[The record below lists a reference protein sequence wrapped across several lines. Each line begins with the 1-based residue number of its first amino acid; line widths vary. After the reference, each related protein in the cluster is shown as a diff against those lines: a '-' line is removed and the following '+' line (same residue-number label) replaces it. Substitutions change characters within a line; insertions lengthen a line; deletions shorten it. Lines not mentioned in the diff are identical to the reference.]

1 MASNVNPT
9 VRRRRLGQELRR
21 LRELK
26 GMTAEEVA
34 ERLLV
39 SQSKISRL
47 ENGRRSI
54 SQRDVRDLCGVY
66 EVEDHR
72 IVDSLMQ
79 MAKDSRQQGWW
90 HAFGDIPYSVYIGL
104 ETDAASLR
112 VYDPQVVPGLLQTPQ
127 YAEALI
133 AGALPETVPA
143 DVEKRVNVRLRR
155 QERVKATENPL
166 RLWVVIDEA
175 ALRRTIGGKQLMID
189 QLESLIDQSRL
200 PHVTVQVLPF
210 SMGAHPGINGQYAIL
225 EFPDASDSSVVYIEG
240 VTSDL
245 YLEKAND
252 VQKYSVMYEHSAG
265 AGPECGPD
273 PGIHHRDRQGV
284 RRWNG
289 LLSAGIGRLGAEA
302 RHGTPRAHR
311 GGRPSRNMP
320 SGRVNGR
327 PAARRL
333 RVASITPTENAGRE
347 RPTRENRSEHGNS
360 SGRHGHLDQVLVLHR
375 KRRMR

>member
-1 MASNVNPT
+1 VAIFEGTQPEVHVPVASSVNPT

-90 HAFGDIPYSVYIGL
+90 HSFGDIPYSVYIGL

-112 VYDPQVVPGLLQTPQ
+112 VYDPQVVPGLLQTRT
-127 YAEALI
+127 YAESLVS
-133 AGALPETVPA
+133 GALPEANPT
-143 DVEKRVNVRLRR
+143 DIDKRVQVRLRR
-155 QERVKATENPL
+155 QERISAAENPL
-166 RLWVVIDEA
+166 RLWAVLDEA
-175 ALRRTIGGKQLMID
+175 ALRREVGNRQVMIE
-189 QLESLIDQSRL
+189 QLEHLIEMSQL
-200 PHVTVQVLPF
+200 PHVTVQLIPF
-210 SMGAHPGINGQYAIL
+210 TMGAHPGVSGQYAIL
-225 EFPDASDSSVVYIEG
+225 EFPDAADSSVVYIEG

-245 YLEKAND
+245 YLEKAQD
-252 VQKYSVMYEHSAG
+252 VQKYSVMYEHLRAQALNADQSREFISSIAK
-265 AGPECGPD
+265 D
-273 PGIHHRDRQGV
+273 Y
-284 RRWNG
+284 
-289 LLSAGIGRLGAEA
+289 A
-302 RHGTPRAHR
+302 R
-311 GGRPSRNMP
+311 
-320 SGRVNGR
+320 
-327 PAARRL
+327 
-333 RVASITPTENAGRE
+333 
-347 RPTRENRSEHGNS
+347 
-360 SGRHGHLDQVLVLHR
+360 
-375 KRRMR
+375 

>member
-112 VYDPQVVPGLLQTPQ
+112 VYDPQIVPGLLQTPR

-133 AGALPETVPA
+133 TGALPETAVN

-155 QERVKATENPL
+155 QERILSAEQPL
-166 RLWVVIDEA
+166 RLWAVIDEA
-175 ALRRTIGGKQLMID
+175 ALRRVVGDRQLMRE
-189 QLESLIDQSRL
+189 QLEHLVEQSQF
-200 PHVTVQVLPF
+200 PHVTVQILPF
-210 SMGAHPGINGQYAIL
+210 DMGAHPGISGHYAIL
-225 EFPDASDSSVVYIEG
+225 EFPDAADSSVVYIEG

-252 VQKYSVMYEHSAG
+252 VQKYSVMYEHLRAQALNVEAS
-265 AGPECGPD
+265 
-273 PGIHHRDRQGV
+273 RQFI
-284 RRWNG
+284 
-289 LLSAGIGRLGAEA
+289 ADIAKDYA
-302 RHGTPRAHR
+302 R
-311 GGRPSRNMP
+311 
-320 SGRVNGR
+320 
-327 PAARRL
+327 
-333 RVASITPTENAGRE
+333 
-347 RPTRENRSEHGNS
+347 
-360 SGRHGHLDQVLVLHR
+360 
-375 KRRMR
+375 

>member
-1 MASNVNPT
+1 MASSVNPT

-66 EVEDHR
+66 EVDDHR

-90 HAFGDIPYSVYIGL
+90 HSFGDIPYSVYIGL

-112 VYDPQVVPGLLQTPQ
+112 VYDPQVVPGLLQTRP

-133 AGALPETVPA
+133 AGALPETAAV
-143 DVEKRVNVRLRR
+143 DIDKRVQVRLKR
-155 QERVKATENPL
+155 QERISAPDNPL
-166 RLWVVIDEA
+166 RLWTVLDEA
-175 ALRRTIGGKQLMID
+175 ALRRTVGNRSLMRE
-189 QLESLIDQSRL
+189 QLEHLVEQSQL
-200 PHVTVQVLPF
+200 PHVTVQVIPF
-210 SMGAHPGINGQYAIL
+210 EMGAHPGLNGQYAIL
-225 EFPDASDSSVVYIEG
+225 EFPDAADSSVVYIEG

-252 VQKYSVMYEHSAG
+252 VQKYSVMYEHLRAQALNVEQS
-265 AGPECGPD
+265 
-273 PGIHHRDRQGV
+273 RQFIAD
-284 RRWNG
+284 
-289 LLSAGIGRLGAEA
+289 LAKEYA
-302 RHGTPRAHR
+302 R
-311 GGRPSRNMP
+311 
-320 SGRVNGR
+320 
-327 PAARRL
+327 
-333 RVASITPTENAGRE
+333 
-347 RPTRENRSEHGNS
+347 
-360 SGRHGHLDQVLVLHR
+360 
-375 KRRMR
+375 

>member
-66 EVEDHR
+66 EVEDQR
-72 IVDSLMQ
+72 VVDSLMQ

-90 HAFGDIPYSVYIGL
+90 HAFGDVPYSVYIGL

-112 VYDPQVVPGLLQTPQ
+112 VYDPQVVPGLLQTRP

-133 AGALPETVPA
+133 AGALPETTPA
-143 DVEKRVNVRLRR
+143 DIEKRVQVRLRR
-155 QERVKATENPL
+155 QERISAPESPL
-166 RLWVVIDEA
+166 RLWTVLDES
-175 ALRRTIGGKQLMID
+175 ALRRVVGNRSLMRE
-189 QLESLIDQSRL
+189 QLEHLMEQSQL
-200 PHVTVQVLPF
+200 PHVTVQVIPF
-210 SMGAHPGINGQYAIL
+210 DMGAHPGLNGQYAIL

-245 YLEKAND
+245 YLEKPAD
-252 VQKYSVMYEHSAG
+252 VQKYSVMYEHLRAQALNVEQS
-265 AGPECGPD
+265 
-273 PGIHHRDRQGV
+273 RQ
-284 RRWNG
+284 
-289 LLSAGIGRLGAEA
+289 LIGEIAKEYA
-302 RHGTPRAHR
+302 
-311 GGRPSRNMP
+311 
-320 SGRVNGR
+320 
-327 PAARRL
+327 RL
-333 RVASITPTENAGRE
+333 RPE
-347 RPTRENRSEHGNS
+347 
-360 SGRHGHLDQVLVLHR
+360 
-375 KRRMR
+375 

>member
-1 MASNVNPT
+1 MPSNVNPT

-112 VYDPQVVPGLLQTPQ
+112 VYDPQIVPGLLQTPQ

-133 AGALPETVPA
+133 TGALPETGPT
-143 DVEKRVNVRLRR
+143 DVEKRVKVRLRR
-155 QERVKATENPL
+155 QERILAAENPL
-166 RLWVVIDEA
+166 RLWAVIDEA
-175 ALRRTIGGKQLMID
+175 ALRRLVGDKQLMRE
-189 QLESLIDQSRL
+189 QLEHLVEQSQL
-200 PHVTVQVLPF
+200 PHVTVQILPF
-210 SMGAHPGINGQYAIL
+210 EMGAHPGISGHYAVL

-252 VQKYSVMYEHSAG
+252 VQKYSVMYEHLRAQALNVEAS
-265 AGPECGPD
+265 
-273 PGIHHRDRQGV
+273 RQFI
-284 RRWNG
+284 
-289 LLSAGIGRLGAEA
+289 ADIAKEYA
-302 RHGTPRAHR
+302 R
-311 GGRPSRNMP
+311 
-320 SGRVNGR
+320 
-327 PAARRL
+327 
-333 RVASITPTENAGRE
+333 
-347 RPTRENRSEHGNS
+347 
-360 SGRHGHLDQVLVLHR
+360 
-375 KRRMR
+375 

>member
-66 EVEDHR
+66 EVEDQR

-104 ETDAASLR
+104 ETDAESLR
-112 VYDPQVVPGLLQTPQ
+112 TYEPQIITGLLQTRG

-133 AGALPETVPA
+133 PGALPETSIA
-143 DVEKRVNVRLRR
+143 DIEKRVQVRIRR
-155 QERVKATENPL
+155 QERVTAEHNPL
-166 RLWVVIDEA
+166 RLWVVLDEA
-175 ALRRTIGGKQLMID
+175 ALRRIVGNKQIMRE
-189 QLESLIDQSRL
+189 QLEHVAEMSKL
-200 PHVTVQVLPF
+200 PHITVQVLPF
-210 SMGAHPGINGQYAIL
+210 DVGAHPGINGQYSIL
-225 EFPDASDSSVVYIEG
+225 EFSDTADSSVVYIEG

-245 YLEKAND
+245 YLEKAHD
-252 VQKYSVMYEHSAG
+252 VQKYTVMYEHLRAQALNVEQS
-265 AGPECGPD
+265 
-273 PGIHHRDRQGV
+273 RQLILDV
-284 RRWNG
+284 
-289 LLSAGIGRLGAEA
+289 AKEYA
-302 RHGTPRAHR
+302 R
-311 GGRPSRNMP
+311 
-320 SGRVNGR
+320 
-327 PAARRL
+327 
-333 RVASITPTENAGRE
+333 
-347 RPTRENRSEHGNS
+347 
-360 SGRHGHLDQVLVLHR
+360 
-375 KRRMR
+375 

>member
-39 SQSKISRL
+39 SQSGISRL

-54 SQRDVRDLCGVY
+54 SQRDVRDLCNVY
-66 EVEDHR
+66 EVEDQR

-90 HAFGDIPYSVYIGL
+90 HTFGDIPYSVYIGL

-112 VYDPQVVPGLLQTPQ
+112 VYDPQVVPGLLQTRQ

-133 AGALPETVPA
+133 AGALPETAPA
-143 DVEKRVNVRLRR
+143 DIEKRVQVRMRR
-155 QERVKATENPL
+155 QERITAAENPL
-166 RLWVVIDEA
+166 RLWTVLDEA
-175 ALRRTIGGKQLMID
+175 ALKRVVGNRTIMRE
-189 QLESLIDQSRL
+189 QLEHLMEQSQL
-200 PHVTVQVLPF
+200 PHVTVQVIPF
-210 SMGAHPGINGQYAIL
+210 EMGAHPGLNGQYAIL
-225 EFPDASDSSVVYIEG
+225 EFPDAADSSVVYIEG

-252 VQKYSVMYEHSAG
+252 VQKYSVMYEH
-265 AGPECGPD
+265 
-273 PGIHHRDRQGV
+273 
-284 RRWNG
+284 
-289 LLSAGIGRLGAEA
+289 L
-302 RHGTPRAHR
+302 RAQALNVEQ
-311 GGRPSRNMP
+311 SLQFI
-320 SGRVNGR
+320 SKI
-327 PAARRL
+327 AKEYA
-333 RVASITPTENAGRE
+333 
-347 RPTRENRSEHGNS
+347 
-360 SGRHGHLDQVLVLHR
+360 DD
-375 KRRMR
+375 

>member
-9 VRRRRLGQELRR
+9 VRRRRLGLELRR

-66 EVEDHR
+66 EVDDHR

-112 VYDPQVVPGLLQTPQ
+112 VYEPQVVPGLLQTRP
-127 YAEALI
+127 YAESLI
-133 AGALPETVPA
+133 AGALPESSTA
-143 DVEKRVNVRLRR
+143 DIEKRVSVRMRR
-155 QERVKATENPL
+155 QDRVHAEELPL
-166 RLWVVIDEA
+166 RLWAVVDEA
-175 ALRRTIGGKQLMID
+175 ALHRIVGGKALMRE
-189 QLESLIDQSRL
+189 QLEYLIELSRL

-210 SMGAHPGINGQYAIL
+210 EMGAHPGINGQYAIL
-225 EFPDASDSSVVYIEG
+225 EFPDATDSSVVYIEG

-252 VQKYSVMYEHSAG
+252 VHKYTVMYEH
-265 AGPECGPD
+265 
-273 PGIHHRDRQGV
+273 
-284 RRWNG
+284 
-289 LLSAGIGRLGAEA
+289 L
-302 RHGTPRAHR
+302 RAQALNADQ
-311 GGRPSRNMP
+311 SR
-320 SGRVNGR
+320 
-327 PAARRL
+327 AF
-333 RVASITPTENAGRE
+333 IENIA
-347 RPTRENRSEHGNS
+347 
-360 SGRHGHLDQVLVLHR
+360 
-375 KRRMR
+375 KRYTML

>member
-90 HAFGDIPYSVYIGL
+90 HSFGDIPYSVYIGL

-112 VYDPQVVPGLLQTPQ
+112 VYDPQVVPGLLQTRQ

-133 AGALPETVPA
+133 AGALPETAAA
-143 DVEKRVNVRLRR
+143 DVEKRVQVRLRR
-155 QERVKATENPL
+155 QERITAPESPL
-166 RLWVVIDEA
+166 RLWTVMDEA
-175 ALRRTIGGKQLMID
+175 ALKRVVGNRSLMRD
-189 QLESLIDQSRL
+189 QLEHLVEQSQL
-200 PHVTVQVLPF
+200 PHVTVQVIPF
-210 SMGAHPGINGQYAIL
+210 EMGAHPGLNGQYAIL
-225 EFPDASDSSVVYIEG
+225 EFPDAADSSVVYIEG

-252 VQKYSVMYEHSAG
+252 VQKYSVMYEHLRAQ
-265 AGPECGPD
+265 ALNPD
-273 PGIHHRDRQGV
+273 QSRQFI
-284 RRWNG
+284 
-289 LLSAGIGRLGAEA
+289 ADIAKEYA
-302 RHGTPRAHR
+302 R
-311 GGRPSRNMP
+311 
-320 SGRVNGR
+320 
-327 PAARRL
+327 
-333 RVASITPTENAGRE
+333 
-347 RPTRENRSEHGNS
+347 
-360 SGRHGHLDQVLVLHR
+360 
-375 KRRMR
+375 

>member
-1 MASNVNPT
+1 VAPNVNPT

-66 EVEDHR
+66 EVEDAR

-112 VYDPQVVPGLLQTPQ
+112 VYEPQVVPGLLQTRR

-133 AGALPETVPA
+133 NGALPESAAT
-143 DVEKRVNVRLRR
+143 DVEKRVGVRIRR
-155 QERVKATENPL
+155 QDRVTTSEEPL
-166 RLWVVIDEA
+166 RLWAVVDEA
-175 ALRRTIGGKQLMID
+175 ALRRVVGDRQLMRE
-189 QLESLIDQSRL
+189 QLEYLVEQSQL

-210 SMGAHPGINGQYAIL
+210 DMGAHPGITGHYAIL

-252 VQKYSVMYEHSAG
+252 VQRYSVMYEHLRAQ
-265 AGPECGPD
+265 ALNVD
-273 PGIHHRDRQGV
+273 QTRQF
-284 RRWNG
+284 
-289 LLSAGIGRLGAEA
+289 IAEIAKEYA
-302 RHGTPRAHR
+302 R
-311 GGRPSRNMP
+311 
-320 SGRVNGR
+320 
-327 PAARRL
+327 
-333 RVASITPTENAGRE
+333 
-347 RPTRENRSEHGNS
+347 
-360 SGRHGHLDQVLVLHR
+360 
-375 KRRMR
+375 

>member
-90 HAFGDIPYSVYIGL
+90 HSFGDIPCSVYIGL

-112 VYDPQVVPGLLQTPQ
+112 VYDPQVVPGLLQTKQ

-133 AGALPETVPA
+133 AGALPETA
-143 DVEKRVNVRLRR
+143 QAEIEKRVQVRMRR
-155 QERVKATENPL
+155 QERISTEENPL
-166 RLWVVIDEA
+166 RLWTVLDEA
-175 ALRRTIGGKQLMID
+175 ALRRVVGNRSLMRD
-189 QLESLIDQSRL
+189 QLEQLVEQSQL
-200 PHVTVQVLPF
+200 PHVTVQVIPF
-210 SMGAHPGINGQYAIL
+210 DMGAHPGLNGQYAIL
-225 EFPDASDSSVVYIEG
+225 EFPDAADSSVVYIEG

-252 VQKYSVMYEHSAG
+252 VQKYSVMYEHLRAQALNVDQS
-265 AGPECGPD
+265 
-273 PGIHHRDRQGV
+273 RQFI
-284 RRWNG
+284 
-289 LLSAGIGRLGAEA
+289 ADIAKEYA
-302 RHGTPRAHR
+302 R
-311 GGRPSRNMP
+311 
-320 SGRVNGR
+320 
-327 PAARRL
+327 
-333 RVASITPTENAGRE
+333 
-347 RPTRENRSEHGNS
+347 
-360 SGRHGHLDQVLVLHR
+360 
-375 KRRMR
+375 

>member
-66 EVEDHR
+66 EVEDQR
-72 IVDSLMQ
+72 VVDSLMQ

-90 HAFGDIPYSVYIGL
+90 HAFGDVPYSVYIGL

-112 VYDPQVVPGLLQTPQ
+112 VYAPQVVPGLLQTRP

-133 AGALPETVPA
+133 AGALPETTAA
-143 DVEKRVNVRLRR
+143 DIEKRVQVRLRR
-155 QERVKATENPL
+155 QERISAPESPL
-166 RLWVVIDEA
+166 RLWTVLDES
-175 ALRRTIGGKQLMID
+175 ALRRVVGNRSLMRE
-189 QLESLIDQSRL
+189 QLEHLVEQSQL
-200 PHVTVQVLPF
+200 PHVTVQVIPF
-210 SMGAHPGINGQYAIL
+210 DMGAHPGLNGQYAIL

-245 YLEKAND
+245 YLEKPAD
-252 VQKYSVMYEHSAG
+252 VQKYSVMYEHLRAQALNVEQS
-265 AGPECGPD
+265 
-273 PGIHHRDRQGV
+273 RQ
-284 RRWNG
+284 
-289 LLSAGIGRLGAEA
+289 LIGEIAKEYA
-302 RHGTPRAHR
+302 
-311 GGRPSRNMP
+311 
-320 SGRVNGR
+320 
-327 PAARRL
+327 RL
-333 RVASITPTENAGRE
+333 RPE
-347 RPTRENRSEHGNS
+347 
-360 SGRHGHLDQVLVLHR
+360 
-375 KRRMR
+375 

>member
-1 MASNVNPT
+1 MPSNVNPT

-21 LRELK
+21 LREIK

-66 EVEDHR
+66 EVADLR

-104 ETDAASLR
+104 ETDAESLR
-112 VYDPQVVPGLLQTPQ
+112 VYEPQVIPGLLQTRQ

-133 AGALPETVPA
+133 NGALPEAPQA
-143 DVEKRVNVRLRR
+143 DIDKRVSVRSRR
-155 QERVKATENPL
+155 QDRVNAPEHPL
-166 RLWVVIDEA
+166 RLWAVIDES
-175 ALRRTIGGKQLMID
+175 ALRRLVGGKQVMIE
-189 QLESLIDQSRL
+189 QLERLVELSHL

-210 SMGAHPGINGQYAIL
+210 DMGAHPGINGQYAIL
-225 EFPDASDSSVVYIEG
+225 EFPDAADSSVVYIEG

-252 VQKYSVMYEHSAG
+252 VQRYSVMYEHLRAQ
-265 AGPECGPD
+265 ALNVEQTRD
-273 PGIHHRDRQGV
+273 FIDGIAKDYT
-284 RRWNG
+284 
-289 LLSAGIGRLGAEA
+289 RL
-302 RHGTPRAHR
+302 
-311 GGRPSRNMP
+311 N
-320 SGRVNGR
+320 
-327 PAARRL
+327 PA
-333 RVASITPTENAGRE
+333 
-347 RPTRENRSEHGNS
+347 
-360 SGRHGHLDQVLVLHR
+360 
-375 KRRMR
+375 

>member
-1 MASNVNPT
+1 MASSVNPT

-66 EVEDHR
+66 EVDDHR

-112 VYDPQVVPGLLQTPQ
+112 VYEPQVVPGLLQTRQ

-133 AGALPETVPA
+133 AGALPETGTT
-143 DVEKRVNVRLRR
+143 DIDKRVSVRLRR
-155 QERVKATENPL
+155 QDRIKDSDHPL

-175 ALRRTIGGKQLMID
+175 ALRRLVGGKNLMRE
-189 QLESLIDQSRL
+189 QLEHLVELSQL

-210 SMGAHPGINGQYAIL
+210 DMGAHPGINGQYAIL

-252 VQKYSVMYEHSAG
+252 VQKYSVMYEHLRAQ
-265 AGPECGPD
+265 ALNVD
-273 PGIHHRDRQGV
+273 QTRAFIADI
-284 RRWNG
+284 
-289 LLSAGIGRLGAEA
+289 AKDYA
-302 RHGTPRAHR
+302 R
-311 GGRPSRNMP
+311 
-320 SGRVNGR
+320 
-327 PAARRL
+327 
-333 RVASITPTENAGRE
+333 
-347 RPTRENRSEHGNS
+347 
-360 SGRHGHLDQVLVLHR
+360 
-375 KRRMR
+375 

>member
-112 VYDPQVVPGLLQTPQ
+112 VYEPQVVPGLLQTRQ

-133 AGALPETVPA
+133 SGALPESSPA
-143 DVEKRVNVRLRR
+143 DIEKRVNVRARR
-155 QERVKATENPL
+155 QERIRGAETPL
-166 RLWVVIDEA
+166 RLWAVIDES
-175 ALRRTIGGKQLMID
+175 ALRRVVGDKLLMIE
-189 QLESLIDQSRL
+189 QLEHLVEQSQL

-210 SMGAHPGINGQYAIL
+210 DMGAHPGISGHYAIL

-252 VQKYSVMYEHSAG
+252 VQRYSVMYEHLRAQALNVEQTRQFIG
-265 AGPECGPD
+265 EVIKD
-273 PGIHHRDRQGV
+273 YTDR
-284 RRWNG
+284 
-289 LLSAGIGRLGAEA
+289 A
-302 RHGTPRAHR
+302 R
-311 GGRPSRNMP
+311 
-320 SGRVNGR
+320 
-327 PAARRL
+327 
-333 RVASITPTENAGRE
+333 
-347 RPTRENRSEHGNS
+347 
-360 SGRHGHLDQVLVLHR
+360 
-375 KRRMR
+375 

>member
-9 VRRRRLGQELRR
+9 VRRRRLGMELRR
-21 LRELK
+21 LREQK

-66 EVEDHR
+66 EVEDRR

-112 VYDPQVVPGLLQTPQ
+112 VYEPQIVPGLLQTRA
-127 YAEALI
+127 YAEAVI
-133 AGALPETVPA
+133 NGALPEAPVSEI
-143 DVEKRVNVRLRR
+143 DKRVNVRTRR
-155 QERVKATENPL
+155 QDRVHDVEKPL
-166 RLWVVIDEA
+166 RLWAVIDES
-175 ALRRTIGGKQLMID
+175 ALRRVVGGRDVMVE
-189 QLESLIDQSRL
+189 QLESLIELSHL

-210 SMGAHPGINGQYAIL
+210 DMGAHPGISGHYAIL
-225 EFPDASDSSVVYIEG
+225 EFPDATDSSVVYIEG

-245 YLEKAND
+245 YLEKPND
-252 VQKYSVMYEHSAG
+252 VQRYSVMYEHLRAQALGVEQTRQFVAG
-265 AGPECGPD
+265 VAKD
-273 PGIHHRDRQGV
+273 H
-284 RRWNG
+284 
-289 LLSAGIGRLGAEA
+289 AE
-302 RHGTPRAHR
+302 
-311 GGRPSRNMP
+311 S
-320 SGRVNGR
+320 
-327 PAARRL
+327 
-333 RVASITPTENAGRE
+333 
-347 RPTRENRSEHGNS
+347 
-360 SGRHGHLDQVLVLHR
+360 
-375 KRRMR
+375 

>member
-90 HAFGDIPYSVYIGL
+90 HSFGDIPYSVYIGL

-112 VYDPQVVPGLLQTPQ
+112 VYDPQVVPGLLQTRQ

-133 AGALPETVPA
+133 AGALPETAPA
-143 DVEKRVNVRLRR
+143 DVDKRVQVRMRR
-155 QERVKATENPL
+155 QERISATENPL
-166 RLWVVIDEA
+166 RLWTVLDEA
-175 ALRRTIGGKQLMID
+175 ALRRTVGNSDVMRD
-189 QLESLIDQSRL
+189 QLEHLVEQSQL
-200 PHVTVQVLPF
+200 PHVTVQVIPF
-210 SMGAHPGINGQYAIL
+210 DMGAHPGLNGQYAIL
-225 EFPDASDSSVVYIEG
+225 EFPDAADSSVVYIEG

-252 VQKYSVMYEHSAG
+252 VQKYSVMYEHLRAQALNVEQS
-265 AGPECGPD
+265 
-273 PGIHHRDRQGV
+273 RQFIAKV
-284 RRWNG
+284 
-289 LLSAGIGRLGAEA
+289 AKEHA
-302 RHGTPRAHR
+302 
-311 GGRPSRNMP
+311 SR
-320 SGRVNGR
+320 
-327 PAARRL
+327 
-333 RVASITPTENAGRE
+333 
-347 RPTRENRSEHGNS
+347 
-360 SGRHGHLDQVLVLHR
+360 
-375 KRRMR
+375 

>member
-90 HAFGDIPYSVYIGL
+90 HSFGDIPYSVYIGL

-112 VYDPQVVPGLLQTPQ
+112 VYDPQVVPGLLQTRT

-133 AGALPETVPA
+133 AGALPETA
-143 DVEKRVNVRLRR
+143 AAEVEKRVQVRLRR
-155 QERVKATENPL
+155 QERITAPDNPL
-166 RLWVVIDEA
+166 RLWSVLDEA
-175 ALRRTIGGKQLMID
+175 ALRRVVGNRTLMRE
-189 QLESLIDQSRL
+189 QLEHLVEQSQL
-200 PHVTVQVLPF
+200 PHVTVQVIPF
-210 SMGAHPGINGQYAIL
+210 DMGAHPGLNGQYAIL
-225 EFPDASDSSVVYIEG
+225 EFPDAADSSVVYIEG

-252 VQKYSVMYEHSAG
+252 VQKYAVMYEHLRAQALNVDQS
-265 AGPECGPD
+265 
-273 PGIHHRDRQGV
+273 RQFI
-284 RRWNG
+284 
-289 LLSAGIGRLGAEA
+289 ADIAKEYA
-302 RHGTPRAHR
+302 R
-311 GGRPSRNMP
+311 
-320 SGRVNGR
+320 
-327 PAARRL
+327 
-333 RVASITPTENAGRE
+333 
-347 RPTRENRSEHGNS
+347 
-360 SGRHGHLDQVLVLHR
+360 
-375 KRRMR
+375 